1 MSENTDNYNPK
12 AEIEKIERRF
22 EHQNFAKDFCAAA
35 ESQKNIDE
43 VLRLIIKQLIAS
55 DSEIRKRIEDI
66 IDTYIKKDKWLTI
79 KKSLTVI
86 YAIVLLIIGAGLS
99 SSAALEVATAHAH
112 GDMSSSVER
121 AKLCQRDDFHIVR
134 QLHW

>member
-1 MSENTDNYNPK
+1 MGNLPLLHLLNILSEAIMSENTDNYSPK

-43 VLRLIIKQLIAS
+43 VLKSIIKQLIAS

-66 IDTYIKKDKWLTI
+66 IDKYIKEDKWLTI

-86 YAIVLLIIGAGLS
+86 YAIVLLIIGAGLKWIFS
-99 SSAALEVATAHAH
+99 
-112 GDMSSSVER
+112 
-121 AKLCQRDDFHIVR
+121 KF
-134 QLHW
+134 

>member
-1 MSENTDNYNPK
+1 MSKNTDNYNSK

-43 VLRLIIKQLIAS
+43 VLKLIIKQLIAS
-55 DSEIRKRIEDI
+55 DSEISRRIEDI
-66 IDTYIKKDKWLTI
+66 IDKYIKEDKWLTI

-86 YAIVLLIIGAGLS
+86 YAIVLLIIGAGLKWIFS
-99 SSAALEVATAHAH
+99 KFSLKVY
-112 GDMSSSVER
+112 V
-121 AKLCQRDDFHIVR
+121 CNIVR
-134 QLHW
+134 HGSSKVKGTLR